1 MRTGVVLALAAAACA
16 VCTAAAFASDTD
28 RGRLRPP
35 AALAEQK
42 KSIWMTEWVA
52 CRHERLSTLAKQI
65 GIKIT
70 SARPPQLVAV
80 LIAKKAEAPLYD
92 NDATELSVAI
102 DGCRNGILWRYYHE
116 S

>member
-1 MRTGVVLALAAAACA
+1 MRAGVVFLLAVAASALFATAALAADR
-16 VCTAAAFASDTD
+16 DT
-28 RGRLRPP
+28 GRLRPP
-35 AALAEQK
+35 AALAEAN

-52 CRHERLSTLAKQI
+52 CRHERLGKLAKQI
-65 GIKIT
+65 GIKVT
-70 SARPPQLVAV
+70 SGRPPQVVAV

-92 NDATELSVAI
+92 NDAIQLKIAI